1 MPPGAPMPSSDSPEE
16 GDGMRAKSRGV
27 AVRLAPFVPT
37 LLLLGVVFAFEH
49 PGRAPGEALSVAAL
63 ALALPLAVVH
73 ASKALAVIL
82 SPPVR
87 RYSLQ
92 VALPGPL
99 ARLGSLGPRALL
111 VLLVL
116 LGWARPGWV
125 VVALLPCLLVPA
137 GMLLGGALDALAVRA
152 GRRAAGTGAP
162 VAVTVA
168 LVAAGFALA
177 LGTAAAGQVL
187 ASRSPASIV
196 AGLVALSWG
205 ALAGTVVAAGVLV
218 AALAG
223 RGRSQAAS
231 RAARVLV
238 FTIVTTALLGYTA
251 GALGPGL
258 LSPSGTPH
266 VPLPVLVLLGATVV
280 TVAADGDGSEALH
293 RVVPP
298 EALSDLLVSA
308 TAGVVSLVLLGER
321 LGGFPWTP
329 LVATV
334 ALAALLAGGAGA
346 VVLRGRRRSVDPSP
360 SHVPPAGVHPSGA
373 PARAVLVAGLALL
386 LLLHEVPRRELD
398 LVSRTG
404 TGLAWAVFVL
414 AGWRAA
420 GAFEPLARRVV
431 RSRRR
436 ARLLPWLVWAAA
448 LFYPAYFPVQD
459 YLLGVLQA
467 GGRPWEGLGPSLAS
481 LAFLAL
487 VPGFFLTYV
496 VVIAALLGLF
506 AVAGMLMAWFL
517 GDLAEAAL
525 PPPEGWRRPWP
536 GTPWALLGPA
546 AGVVA
551 AALVAP
557 GELPENRYG
566 WGLGVAVLG
575 LVVAVPLLAVT
586 TLRAREPSALRT
598 RRVARDLIWAV
609 LLGWFVGYTMGEAR
623 EIGAE
628 GAVPYVALVMA
639 GLKVFEIALETPEG
653 ITRAGLA
660 PTALPDLLLA
670 VVAALLLVPFIQTVA
685 PAAAVVSIKEAER
698 MGLMAGA
705 VLLPV
710 VRARRFSLSRR
721 ADPAGG
727 IGPAP
732 LSRGPAPR
740 P

>member
-1 MPPGAPMPSSDSPEE
+1 
-16 GDGMRAKSRGV
+16 MRAKSRDV
-27 AVRLAPFVPT
+27 AVRLAPFVPA

-49 PGRAPGEALSVAAL
+49 PGRAPGEALSAAAL

-87 RYSLQ
+87 RHPLE

-99 ARLGSLGPRALL
+99 APLGPLVPPVLL

-116 LGWARPGWV
+116 MGWARPGWV

-162 VAVTVA
+162 VAVTGA

-177 LGTAAAGQVL
+177 LGTAAAGQAL
-187 ASRSPASIV
+187 APRSPPSLV

-205 ALAGTVVAAGVLV
+205 ALTGTAVAAGVLA

-223 RGRSQAAS
+223 RGRRQAAS

-238 FTIVTTALLGYTA
+238 FTTVTAALLGYTA

-258 LSPSGTPH
+258 LSPSGTRH
-266 VPLPVLVLLGATVV
+266 VPLPVLVLLAASVV
-280 TVAADGDGSEALH
+280 TAPAADGDRSEALH

-298 EALSDLLVSA
+298 QALSDLLVSA

-346 VVLRGRRRSVDPSP
+346 VVLRGRRRPVDPSP
-360 SHVPPAGVHPSGA
+360 SHAPPAGVHPSGA
-373 PARAVLVAGLALL
+373 PARAVLIAGLVLL

-398 LVSRTG
+398 LASRTG

-420 GAFEPLARRVV
+420 GAFEPLARRVA

-459 YLLGVLQA
+459 YLLGILRA

-487 VPGFFLTYV
+487 APGFFLSYV
-496 VVIAALLGLF
+496 VVIAALLALF
-506 AVAGMLMAWFL
+506 AAAGMLMAWFL

-546 AGVVA
+546 TAVVA
-551 AALVAP
+551 AALIVP

-575 LVVAVPLLAVT
+575 LAVAVPLLAAT

-639 GLKVFEIALETPEG
+639 GLKVFEIALETPERS
-653 ITRAGLA
+653 TRAGLA
-660 PTALPDLLLA
+660 PAALPDLLLA

-705 VLLPV
+705 ILLPV
-710 VRARRFSLSRR
+710 VRAFLGSR
-721 ADPAGG
+721 ADQDRPRAR
-727 IGPAP
+727 
-732 LSRGPAPR
+732 SQTVRGTE
-740 P
+740 